1 MRKGWTEKLGKQ
13 AERMLRL
20 TRTTMTTAIIVIK
33 PITALSNHTSQ
44 FSRLKPMSAKS
55 RIKSGWLET
64 SSQRPV
70 RIEEFVEITYA
81 PEIAANM
88 TKKRSAIE

>member
-1 MRKGWTEKLGKQ
+1 
-13 AERMLRL
+13 
-20 TRTTMTTAIIVIK
+20 MTPALNVIN

-44 FSRLKPMSAKS
+44 FSRLKPMSTKS
-55 RIKSGWLET
+55 RMKSGWLET

-81 PEIAANM
+81 PEIAAKTM
-88 TKKRSAIE
+88 KKRSAME